1 MPRKAIATL
10 MLVMA
15 ILTIFS
21 FISIEIR
28 RIIWLK
34 NLVKQKDIEIEHY
47 KDAYEHAFNTTFKTN
62 ASSLE
67 TASNVTNKILFRST
81 DWNAEIVDGILSE
94 NPLCSPKL
102 FLLILVASAP
112 ENFEQR
118 DAIRKTWADPENKNS
133 AISGLKTKTVFLI
146 GRSSSRF
153 LNALL
158 KSENEVYNDI
168 LSGDYLD
175 TYRNLTL
182 KVVHGLRWASSHCQ
196 PSYTMKTD
204 DDCFVNVPLL
214 LHFLWKQNPIETNL
228 YAGHVRWTSP
238 VIRNP
243 NNTLKFEDAH
253 LPCCWMFEQ
262 REIGVQIISFTC
274 SRLKERVAVTPQNG
288 GRLNVSLLK
297 RRIQGFRWYVSE
309 SDFQGSRF
317 VPYVNGAG
325 YVLSLDVLRKFAK
338 FSGVVKLFP
347 NEDAFVGTVLNMA
360 GIRPTYS
367 ARFVAHSAAWQMC
380 NFLYLFV
387 VHHVKPVRQFEFQK
401 LADKAWEEC
410 SLTDMAHDWV

>member
-1 MPRKAIATL
+1 MKKYTRINANNALCIMPRKAIASL

-34 NLVKQKDIEIEHY
+34 NLVKQKDEEMQHY

-62 ASSLE
+62 VTSLE
-67 TASNVTNKILFRST
+67 TASNATNKTFFQSI
-81 DWNAEIVDGILSE
+81 DWNSEIVDDILSE

-118 DAIRKTWADPENKNS
+118 DIIRKTWADIEKKNP

-158 KSENEVYNDI
+158 KSENEAYNDI
-168 LSGDYLD
+168 LLGYYLD

-182 KVVHGLRWASSHCQ
+182 KVVHGLKWASSHCQ

-214 LHFLWKQNPIETNL
+214 LRFLWKQNPIETNL
-228 YAGHVRWTSP
+228 YAGHVRWSSP
-238 VIRNP
+238 VVRNP
-243 NNTLKFEDAH
+243 NSK
-253 LPCCWMFEQ
+253 
-262 REIGVQIISFTC
+262 
-274 SRLKERVAVTPQNG
+274 
-288 GRLNVSLLK
+288 
-297 RRIQGFRWYVSE
+297 WYVSE

-325 YVLSLDVLRKFAK
+325 YVLSLDVLKKFVK
-338 FSGVVKLFP
+338 FSGFVKLFP

-387 VHHVKPVRQFEFQK
+387 VHHVKPARQFEFQK

-410 SLTDMAHDWV
+410 SLADMAHDWV